1 MDQTII
7 GSNRRIDPT
16 RRAHLKPDLTPDDND
31 RVEIGPTDLA
41 FAEWKAFHSAK
52 ARSVGPISTRS
63 LSSGVRSGFR
73 CARRVGSIRRFEP
86 MIVWSITC
94 LTSWRFS

>member
-7 GSNRRIDPT
+7 GSNRKIDPT

-41 FAEWKAFHSAK
+41 FAEWAA
-52 ARSVGPISTRS
+52 AG
-63 LSSGVRSGFR
+63 L
-73 CARRVGSIRRFEP
+73 RRRTCRRF
-86 MIVWSITC
+86 VNTGLHAC
-94 LTSWRFS
+94 GNRFAGMTVQDC